1 MNKET
6 VNTILTILAI
16 MPMTFFLALSIYGL
30 SAILSNFDADDTL
43 ILISIVFG
51 ILGYVGLLMNL
62 KQEKSK
68 GGELVNLIFLLLG
81 ILGFILFTSFQ
92 GGIIAWKWII
102 TIDELDEWLV
112 FVGPVLITIYL
123 TIIKVKQFTKLH
135 LKS

>member
-43 ILISIVFG
+43 ILISIIFG
-51 ILGYVGLLMNL
+51 IFGYVGLLMNL
-62 KQEKSK
+62 KQDKSK
-68 GGELVNLIFLLLG
+68 RGELINLIFLLLG
-81 ILGFILFTSFQ
+81 IIGFILFTSFE

-102 TIDELDEWLV
+102 TVDELDEWLV

-123 TIIKVKQFTKLH
+123 TVIKVIQFTKLH

>member
-43 ILISIVFG
+43 ILISIIFG
-51 ILGYVGLLMNL
+51 IFGYVGLLMNL